1 MARFAYLRVSTD
13 EQAKSGLGLEAQ
25 LAAITAEKPVDAV
38 FTDDG
43 YSGAK
48 ADRPALVGAIAALQK
63 GDELVVA
70 KRDRLGRDP
79 LLMMEL
85 EKHVGKIGARII
97 SVSGEGTED
106 DSPSSIMM
114 RRIQDAVNEN
124 ERLMIGIRTKAAL
137 AAKKARGERV
147 GQVPMGFDADADG
160 RLHLNEDEQKAL
172 DAIRELHGR
181 GWTLRAICAE
191 LEQRGIK
198 TKKGKAK
205 WQPKTVARIAK
216 AA

>member
-1 MARFAYLRVSTD
+1 
-13 EQAKSGLGLEAQ
+13 
-25 LAAITAEKPVDAV
+25 
-38 FTDDG
+38 
-43 YSGAK
+43 
-48 ADRPALVGAIAALQK
+48 
-63 GDELVVA
+63 
-70 KRDRLGRDP
+70 
-79 LLMMEL
+79 
-85 EKHVGKIGARII
+85 
-97 SVSGEGTED
+97 
-106 DSPSSIMM
+106 
-114 RRIQDAVNEN
+114 
-124 ERLMIGIRTKAAL
+124 MIGIRTKAAL

-172 DAIRELHGR
+172 KIIRELHGR